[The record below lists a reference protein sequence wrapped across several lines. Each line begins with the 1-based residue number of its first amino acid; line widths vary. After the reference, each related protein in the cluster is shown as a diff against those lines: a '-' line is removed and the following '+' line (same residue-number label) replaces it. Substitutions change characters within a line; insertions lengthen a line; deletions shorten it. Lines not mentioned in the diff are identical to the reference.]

1 MSMVLRRAC
10 RTRILFNHQGQL
22 GLTLVELLVAIT
34 VLAFVAILGWR
45 GLDGIVRARVA
56 LTSDLEQTRGMQLTF
71 AQIQSDCTHLA
82 DDNIL
87 PDRTPLTTDKDK
99 LILIRTVY
107 AYNQPSNLQVV
118 TYRVKDGA
126 LSRRESIATRDLRVL
141 DSDMLAAVN
150 DLESA
155 PAVTL
160 QTEVSALSMRTWIN
174 GSWRATVIVPPSTPA
189 GTPTPNTQ
197 QPTGL
202 EVTLRLREQK
212 SELHKIFLLG
222 AV

>member
-1 MSMVLRRAC
+1 MSMDHLRQSS
-10 RTRILFNHQGQL
+10 TRKQTNKLGQT

-34 VLAFVAILGWR
+34 VLGFVAILGWR

-71 AQIQSDCTHLA
+71 AQLQSDCTHIA
-82 DDNIL
+82 DENVL
-87 PDRTPLTTDKDK
+87 PGRAPLIVDTDK

-107 AYNQPSNLQVV
+107 AYNQPSRLQVV
-118 TYRVKDGA
+118 TYRVKDGK
-126 LSRRESIATRDLRVL
+126 LFRQESIATRDLQLL
-141 DSDMLAAVN
+141 DRQTLTAVN

-160 QTEVSALSMRTWIN
+160 QAEVTSLSMRTWIN
-174 GSWRATVIVPPSTPA
+174 GSWRSNVIVPPSTPV
-189 GTPTPNTQ
+189 GTPAANTQ
-197 QPTGL
+197 LPTGL
-202 EVTLRLREQK
+202 EVTLRLRG
-212 SELHKIFLLG
+212 SESDLHKIFLLG